1 VRKQIAACFICSAAS
16 LIAEPAVQRSGWSV
30 TADSDHGS
38 GKIERPRFEQS
49 DRAIQRA
56 GALCSVAGIWVFFAV
71 SRHQGVG
78 LAAILEAAFFVSAAV
93 CVLVIEARRASAPA
107 LGLRFAYVAALFVG
121 TFSWLSVLC

>member
-1 VRKQIAACFICSAAS
+1 
-16 LIAEPAVQRSGWSV
+16 
-30 TADSDHGS
+30 
-38 GKIERPRFEQS
+38 
-49 DRAIQRA
+49 
-56 GALCSVAGIWVFFAV
+56 V

-121 TFSWLSVLC
+121 TFSWLYSLDGSSSNFTHALSHLDAFYFALGTLSTAGTGNLSAISESARLIQSVEMATGMGLVLFGVAAVVARLAKA